1 LEEWLFFPVV
11 GFIAIFLW
19 EVVGY
24 HQRRHA

>member
-24 HQRRHA
+24 YQRRHA